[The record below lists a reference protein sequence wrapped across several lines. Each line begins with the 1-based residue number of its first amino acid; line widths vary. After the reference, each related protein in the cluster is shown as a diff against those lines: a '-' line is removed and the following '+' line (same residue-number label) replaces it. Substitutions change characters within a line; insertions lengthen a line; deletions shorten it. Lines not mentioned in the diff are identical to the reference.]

1 MKRSG
6 ALLMAAA
13 LAVLAAPAYGAPEGE
28 PGREPKREEPE
39 QKAAEKKRDKKAE
52 RETCPGHRDD
62 PREQVVGTDADDV
75 LFVPEGAIG
84 CGLGGDDLLR
94 ADRHGDTRLFGGDGD
109 DVFCAENSDADYVYG
124 GDGEDRA
131 RSDEA
136 EDTLRDIEGDTVL
149 IGCAVR
155 R

>member
-1 MKRSG
+1 MRRSG
-6 ALLMAAA
+6 ILVAAMV
-13 LAVLAAPAYGAPEGE
+13 LAVLGVPAYAAQDDPKDAP
-28 PGREPKREEPE
+28 K
-39 QKAAEKKRDKKAE
+39 QEKQ
-52 RETCPGHRDD
+52 TCPGHRDD
-62 PREQVVGTDADDV
+62 NREQVVGTDADDV
-75 LFVPEGAIG
+75 LFVPEGGLG

-94 ADRHGDTRLFGGDGD
+94 ADKHGDTRLFGGDGD
-109 DVFCAENSDADYVYG
+109 DVFCAENSDPDAIYG

-136 EDTLRDIEGDTVL
+136 EDTLREVEGDIVL

>member
-1 MKRSG
+1 MRRSG
-6 ALLMAAA
+6 MVLVVASI
-13 LAVLAAPAYGAPEGE
+13 AVLSVPAYGAADQPETDT
-28 PGREPKREEPE
+28 
-39 QKAAEKKRDKKAE
+39 KAK
-52 RETCPGHRDD
+52 ETCPGHRDD

-75 LFVPEGAIG
+75 LFVPEGGLG

-94 ADRHGDTRLFGGDGD
+94 ADRHGNTRLFGGDGD
-109 DVFCAENSDADYVYG
+109 DVFCAQNNDPDAIYG

-136 EDTLRDIEGDTVL
+136 EDVLRDVEGETVL

>member
-1 MKRSG
+1 MRRSG
-6 ALLMAAA
+6 ILVVAAA
-13 LAVLAAPAYGAPEGE
+13 LAALSVPAYGAQDDRKKDE
-28 PGREPKREEPE
+28 PRKEAPRNEAPRKE
-39 QKAAEKKRDKKAE
+39 AE

-62 PREQVVGTDADDV
+62 PRQQVVGTDSDDV
-75 LFVPEGAIG
+75 LFVPEGGLG

-94 ADRHGDTRLFGGDGD
+94 SDKHGNTRLFGGDGD
-109 DVFCAENSDADYVYG
+109 DVFCAENNDPDAVYG

-136 EDTLRDIEGDTVL
+136 EDTLREVEGDTVL

>member
-1 MKRSG
+1 MRRS
-6 ALLMAAA
+6 AIL
-13 LAVLAAPAYGAPEGE
+13 VLAASLAMFGVPAYAADDDDRPE
-28 PGREPKREEPE
+28 PR
-39 QKAAEKKRDKKAE
+39 KKAE
-52 RETCPGHRDD
+52 PRETCPGHGDD
-62 PREQVVGTDADDV
+62 PREQIVGTDSDDV

-84 CGLGGDDLLR
+84 CGLEGDDLLR
-94 ADRHGDTRLFGGDGD
+94 ADKHGDTRLFGGPGD
-109 DVFCAENSDADYVYG
+109 DVFCAENNDPDGIYG

-136 EDTLRDIEGDTVL
+136 EDTLRQVEGDTVL

>member
-1 MKRSG
+1 MRRISVLIV
-6 ALLMAAA
+6 AALMAT
-13 LAVLAAPAYGAPEGE
+13 LNLPAYGAEDDPKPED
-28 PGREPKREEPE
+28 PKQETT
-39 QKAAEKKRDKKAE
+39 E

-62 PREQVVGTDADDV
+62 PREQIVGTDSDDV
-75 LFVPEGAIG
+75 LFVPEGGLG

-94 ADRHGDTRLFGGDGD
+94 SDKHGNTRLYGGDGD
-109 DVFCAENSDADYVYG
+109 DVFCAENNDPDAVHG

-136 EDTLRDIEGDTVL
+136 EDTLRDVEGDTVL
-149 IGCAVR
+149 IGCAAR